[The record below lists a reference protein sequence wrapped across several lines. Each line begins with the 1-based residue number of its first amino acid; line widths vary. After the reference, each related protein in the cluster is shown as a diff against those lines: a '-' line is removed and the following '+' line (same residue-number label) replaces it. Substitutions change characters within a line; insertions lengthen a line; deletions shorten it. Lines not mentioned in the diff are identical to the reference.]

1 MNIARIFILA
11 ISIFL
16 FLTAN
21 SQNRDIYITT
31 EYNQLDWNTFVE
43 KAELHFGIHFFYNP
57 DSIPNIITSILIDTL
72 SLDEFLKAQF
82 KDLEIYHSIDNH
94 GNIFISRHFKIAT
107 SIDDKFYQYENTPG
121 NEIELAK
128 DNNTIVQE
136 YLNTDHEYIHQT
148 IQVGIRNGKIL
159 ASKPRVYGSVQS
171 SEDSSALVQATLHIK
186 ELNISATT
194 NDKGNYSF
202 NIDKGKYT
210 LEVSSLESQEKKY
223 KIDVHSDGKLNIWL
237 QPKLFLLDEFVVSS
251 DKNHNVRGTQM
262 GLEKI
267 SIKNINEIPV
277 VLGEKDI
284 IKVSLLLPGVQSVG
298 EGSTGFN
305 VRGSPADQNLFYI
318 DEVPV
323 YNTSHLFG
331 FFSAFNADAI
341 NEFALYK
348 SNIPLNYGGRLSS
361 IFDIETKVGNQK
373 QFKARGGISPV
384 TGRLMVEGPMIK
396 NKSSYLVGLRSTYSN
411 WILKMVNNP
420 DISNSKAYFGDAVV
434 NLSFKL
440 SERDRINLFTY
451 FSYDDATISNLSHYK
466 FKNQGTSV
474 SWKHLFKSKHN
485 FKLTYA
491 SGQYDFQD
499 QNTEFVYNSYE
510 QSFQLNHNEIKAD
523 IKLKPDENHTISFG
537 ANAILYSIDQGD
549 YLPLNEESQ
558 INPKTFEPEK
568 GIESGVFAGDQW
580 KINNKL
586 EISGGLRFNM
596 YNYLGPK
603 TVYLYEENEPREY
616 ENIIDTVSYTNNEVI
631 KTNTGLDYRFA
642 FKYLITNDL
651 SVKGS
656 YNKLHQYIFLMSNTT
671 AISPNDR
678 WKLSDYHIQPMVG
691 EQYSMG
697 VYKNFLSNYIQTSV
711 EAYFKQVN
719 NLVEYKDGVDLMA
732 NKLPETEIIQ
742 GDLEAYG
749 VEVMVKKPLGKLN
762 GWINY
767 TYSRATV
774 LANNE
779 QTGEQNNF
787 GISYPANWEKPHSF
801 NLVTNYKASKRVSFS
816 GTLVYST
823 GRPITYPTSIYYQND
838 IQITHFSLRNEYRL
852 PDYFRIDAAIH
863 LEGNLLAKKFLHSSL
878 TFSVYNLTGR
888 KNAYSIYFESD
899 NGVIKGYKLS
909 IFGSPIFSITYN
921 FKLGNYED

>member
-1 MNIARIFILA
+1 MF
-11 ISIFL
+11 FC
-16 FLTAN
+16 LTAY
-21 SQNRDIYITT
+21 SQSEDIIITA
-31 EYNQLDWNTFVE
+31 EYHHLDWDSFVE
-43 KAELHFGIHFFYNP
+43 KAENDLGIHFFYNP
-57 DSIPNIITSILIDTL
+57 DSIPKITTSIFTDTL
-72 SLDEFLKAQF
+72 PLTEFLDAQF
-82 KDLEIYHSIDNH
+82 KDYNIYYSIDYH
-94 GNIFISRHFKIAT
+94 GNIFLSRNFEITT
-107 SIDDKFYQYENTPG
+107 SIDENFYDYETTQG
-121 NEIELAK
+121 SESEKIK
-128 DNNTIVQE
+128 VNNTIVQE

-148 IQVGIRNGKIL
+148 KQVGNRNGKISG
-159 ASKPRVYGSVQS
+159 SKPQVFGSIQS

-194 NDKGNYSF
+194 DDKGNYSF

-210 LEVSSLESQEKKY
+210 LEVSSIESLEKKY

-251 DKNHNVRGTQM
+251 DKNHNVRGAQM

-284 IKVSLLLPGVQSVG
+284 IKVSLLLPGVQTVG

-318 DEVPV
+318 DDVPV

-361 IFDIETKVGNQK
+361 IFDIETKAGNQK
-373 QFKARGGISPV
+373 HFKARGGISPV
-384 TGRLMVEGPMIK
+384 TGRLMVEGPLTK
-396 NKSSYLVGLRSTYSN
+396 NKSSYLIGLRSTYSN

-420 DISNSKAYFGDAVV
+420 DIYNSKAYFGDAVV

-440 SERDRINLFTY
+440 SDRDRINLFTY
-451 FSYDDATISNLSHYK
+451 FSYDDAAIANLSHYQ

-474 SWKHLFKSKHN
+474 SWNHLFKTKHN
-485 FKLTYA
+485 LKLTYA

-499 QNTEFVYNSYE
+499 ENTEFLYNSYE

-523 IKLKPDENHTISFG
+523 IKLRPNENHTISFG
-537 ANAILYSIDQGD
+537 ANTILYSIDQGD

-558 INPKTFEPEK
+558 ISPKTFEPEK
-568 GIESGVFAGDQW
+568 GIESGIFAGDQW

-586 EISGGLRFNM
+586 EISGGLRFNV
-596 YNYLGPK
+596 YNYVGPK
-603 TVYLYEENEPREY
+603 TVYLYEENKPRDY
-616 ENIIDTVSYTNNEVI
+616 KYITDTISYSHNEVI

-642 FKYLITNDL
+642 FKYLITNNV

-678 WKLSDYHIQPMVG
+678 WKLSDYHVQPMVG
-691 EQYSMG
+691 EQFSLG
-697 VYKNFLSNYIQTSV
+697 IYKNFLSNYFQTSV
-711 EAYFKQVN
+711 EAYFKQVD

-749 VEVMVKKPLGKLN
+749 LEIMIKKPFGKLN
-762 GWINY
+762 GWVNY

-774 LANNE
+774 IANNE

-787 GISYPANWEKPHSF
+787 GMAYPANWEKPHSF
-801 NLVTNYKASKRVSFS
+801 NFVANFKASKRISFS